1 MNVILATTKQEAS
14 LLYKL
19 TLIVLKVFTSKSKTW
34 IVHDYEFRLCTLRI
48 RQICILS
55 AGISLWCLKK
65 RLEVWLVV
73 CCEPVCSN

>member
-48 RQICILS
+48 R
-55 AGISLWCLKK
+55 
-65 RLEVWLVV
+65 
-73 CCEPVCSN
+73 